1 MAPTLPPNLSIRNLT
16 PTPFTLAHTERFAAE
31 KVGTGTA
38 LGNACGV
45 LTSLFHATD
54 FPTKELLP
62 SGDALSSSA
71 ASHHIKPFGVCETDV
86 PSPSPREVLRLTFEA
101 MGVRYETDAPS
112 PTRKSVTMRR
122 VGGGAGEDF
131 TAVYL
136 PAQAFLAIFSS
147 SHLESWMSKLDDD
160 LHISALSIPGT
171 HNSPCHYFALPSV
184 RCQVA
189 PLREQLNNGVRF
201 LDVRVSA
208 ESDTDRMPLVHSA
221 FPVSFWGTRYFH
233 EVLDECYAFLDANP
247 SEILVMSVKR
257 EGTGRAGDKGMSR
270 HLRDGHIAKD
280 EDRWFTADH
289 VPRLREV
296 RGKIVLLRRFA
307 VDEHVKKESGGSFG
321 INAASFPDN
330 CADGAVNHRNRPLI
344 RVQDYYNIGWGS
356 DIDRKIEFGLAH
368 LTRAAGAEAYA
379 APVFLNFLSASNFFN
394 AACWPERIAARVNPA
409 VVEHLCMRH
418 GVEGAQGGCGATGIV
433 VTDWVGAYG
442 DWDLVRC
449 VVGMNAR
456 HLLKG

>member
-1 MAPTLPPNLSIRNLT
+1 MAPILPPTLTIRNHT
-16 PTPFTLAHTERFAAE
+16 PTPFTLARAQRFAAE
-31 KVGTGTA
+31 SVSTGTA
-38 LGNACGV
+38 LGNVCGV
-45 LTSLFHATD
+45 VTSLFHATD
-54 FPTKELLP
+54 FPTKEVLP
-62 SGDALSSSA
+62 SGDAVSSSA
-71 ASHHIKPFGVCETDV
+71 VSHVINPFDVCETDV
-86 PSPSPREVLRLTFEA
+86 SFPAPREVLRLTFEA
-101 MGVRYETDAPS
+101 AGVRYETDAPS

-122 VGGGAGEDF
+122 VDGAAGEDF

-136 PAQAFLAIFSS
+136 PGRAFLAIFSS
-147 SHLESWMSKLDDD
+147 SHLASWMSELDDE
-160 LHISALSIPGT
+160 LSLSALSIPGT

-189 PLREQLNNGVRF
+189 PLREQLDNGVRF

-208 ESDTDRMPLVHSA
+208 ESGTDRMPLVHSA

-247 SEILVMSVKR
+247 SETLVMSVKR

-289 VPRLREV
+289 IPRLREV
-296 RGKIVLLRRFA
+296 RGKIVLFRRFR
-307 VDEHVKKESGGSFG
+307 VDEHIKKASGGSFG
-321 INAASFPDN
+321 INAAAFPDN
-330 CADGAVNHRNRPLI
+330 CSDGAVNHLNRPLI
-344 RVQDYYNIGWGS
+344 RVQDYYNVGWGS
-356 DIDRKIEFGLAH
+356 DIERKIEFGLAH
-368 LTRAAGAEAYA
+368 LARAAVEGGHA
-379 APVFLNFLSASNFFN
+379 APVFVNFLSASNFFN

-409 VVEHLCMRH
+409 VVEHLCISH
-418 GVEGAQGGCGATGIV
+418 GLKAAETGCGATGIV